1 MNAILIPAYKP
12 DDKLVALTDQLLTHD
27 DLKLVVVDDGSGEA
41 FRPVF
46 EALDKRVTL
55 ISYPDNKGK
64 GGALK
69 TGIRYIMDHM
79 PECERLVTADAD
91 GQHRYADIRRVLDK
105 SEEMP
110 GALVLGSRAFDGDVP
125 LRSRFGNAMTRQVFA
140 IASGVKVRDTQTGLR
155 GFDRDGMRLFVV
167 VPGDRYEFEIYML
180 LTAARAEMPIYEV
193 TIETVY
199 LNDNESSHFN
209 PLKDSLRIYACI
221 LKFACSSLICF
232 GIDYVM
238 FQLLLTFIPLT
249 VSNPE
254 IRLYGLPAGST
265 FIPLTWVSN
274 LLARIVSASVNFT
287 LNKKLVFKGNE
298 KTLPAVLK
306 YAALAVFIYLIDTAI
321 LTLLYEKLGWSRYV
335 VKIISGLLG
344 YLISFSVQGRIVY
357 RKQKH

>member
-155 GFDRDGMRLFVV
+155 GFDRDGMRLFVD
-167 VPGDRYEFEIYML
+167 VPGDRYEYEINML
-180 LTAARAEMPIYEV
+180 LTAACAEMPIYEV

-232 GIDYVM
+232 GIDYVL
-238 FQLLLTFIPLT
+238 FQLL
-249 VSNPE
+249 
-254 IRLYGLPAGST
+254 RT

-274 LLARIVSASVNFT
+274 LLARIVSASVNFS

-321 LTLLYEKLGWSRYV
+321 LALLYEKLGWSRYV
-335 VKIISGLLG
+335 VKIISGVLG
-344 YLISFSVQGRIVY
+344 YLISFPVQGRIVY

>member
-155 GFDRDGMRLFVV
+155 GFDRDGMRLFVD
-167 VPGDRYEFEIYML
+167 VPGDRYEYEINML

-232 GIDYVM
+232 GIDYVL
-238 FQLLLTFIPLT
+238 FQLL
-249 VSNPE
+249 
-254 IRLYGLPAGST
+254 RT

-321 LTLLYEKLGWSRYV
+321 LALLYEKLGWSRYV

>member
-1 MNAILIPAYKP
+1 MIAILIPAYKP

-91 GQHRYADIRRVLDK
+91 GQHRYADISRVLDK

-155 GFDRDGMRLFVV
+155 GFDRDGMRLFVD
-167 VPGDRYEFEIYML
+167 VPGDRYEYEINML

-232 GIDYVM
+232 GIDYVL
-238 FQLLLTFIPLT
+238 FQLL
-249 VSNPE
+249 
-254 IRLYGLPAGST
+254 RT

-274 LLARIVSASVNFT
+274 LLARIVSASVNFM

-321 LTLLYEKLGWSRYV
+321 LALLYEKLGWSRYV
-335 VKIISGLLG
+335 VKIISGVLG
-344 YLISFSVQGRIVY
+344 YLISFPVQGRIVY

>member
-155 GFDRDGMRLFVV
+155 GFDRDGMRLFVD
-167 VPGDRYEFEIYML
+167 VPGDRYEYEINML
-180 LTAARAEMPIYEV
+180 LTAARAEIPIYEV

-232 GIDYVM
+232 GIDYVL
-238 FQLLLTFIPLT
+238 FQLL
-249 VSNPE
+249 
-254 IRLYGLPAGST
+254 RT

-274 LLARIVSASVNFT
+274 LLARIVSASVNFS

-321 LTLLYEKLGWSRYV
+321 LALLYEKLGWSRYV
-335 VKIISGLLG
+335 VKIISGVLG
-344 YLISFSVQGRIVY
+344 YLISFPVQGRIVY

>member
-155 GFDRDGMRLFVV
+155 GFDRDGMRLFVD
-167 VPGDRYEFEIYML
+167 VPGDRYEYEINML

-232 GIDYVM
+232 GIDYVL
-238 FQLLLTFIPLT
+238 FQLL
-249 VSNPE
+249 
-254 IRLYGLPAGST
+254 RT

-321 LTLLYEKLGWSRYV
+321 LALLYENLGWSRYV
-335 VKIISGLLG
+335 VKIISGVLG

>member
-12 DDKLVALTDQLLTHD
+12 DDKLVALTNQLLTHD

-91 GQHRYADIRRVLDK
+91 GQHRYADIRKVLDK

-155 GFDRDGMRLFVV
+155 GFDRDGMRLFVD
-167 VPGDRYEFEIYML
+167 VPGDRYEYEINML

-232 GIDYVM
+232 GIDYVL
-238 FQLLLTFIPLT
+238 FQLL
-249 VSNPE
+249 
-254 IRLYGLPAGST
+254 RT

-274 LLARIVSASVNFT
+274 LLARIVSASVNFS

-321 LTLLYEKLGWSRYV
+321 LALLYEKLGWSRYV
-335 VKIISGLLG
+335 VKIISGVLG
-344 YLISFSVQGRIVY
+344 YLISFPVQGRIVY

>member
-155 GFDRDGMRLFVV
+155 GFDRDGMLLFVD
-167 VPGDRYEFEIYML
+167 VPGDRYEYEINML

-232 GIDYVM
+232 GIDYVL
-238 FQLLLTFIPLT
+238 FQLL
-249 VSNPE
+249 
-254 IRLYGLPAGST
+254 RT

-274 LLARIVSASVNFT
+274 LLARIVSASVNFM

-321 LTLLYEKLGWSRYV
+321 LALLYEKLGWSRYV
-335 VKIISGLLG
+335 VKIISGVLG
-344 YLISFSVQGRIVY
+344 YLISFPVQGRIVY

>member
-155 GFDRDGMRLFVV
+155 GFDRDGMRLFVD
-167 VPGDRYEFEIYML
+167 VPGDRYEYEINML

-209 PLKDSLRIYACI
+209 PLKDSLRIYTCI

-232 GIDYVM
+232 GIDYVL
-238 FQLLLTFIPLT
+238 FQLL
-249 VSNPE
+249 
-254 IRLYGLPAGST
+254 RT

-274 LLARIVSASVNFT
+274 LLARIVSASVNFM

-321 LTLLYEKLGWSRYV
+321 LALLYEKLGWSRYV
-335 VKIISGLLG
+335 VKIISGVLG
-344 YLISFSVQGRIVY
+344 YLISFPVQGRIVY

>member
-1 MNAILIPAYKP
+1 MEARSMNAILIPAYKP

-91 GQHRYADIRRVLDK
+91 GQHRYTDIRRVLDK

-155 GFDRDGMRLFVV
+155 GFDRDGMRLFVD
-167 VPGDRYEFEIYML
+167 VPGDRYEYEINML

-232 GIDYVM
+232 GIDYVL
-238 FQLLLTFIPLT
+238 FQLL
-249 VSNPE
+249 
-254 IRLYGLPAGST
+254 RT

-274 LLARIVSASVNFT
+274 LLARIVSASVNFM

-321 LTLLYEKLGWSRYV
+321 LALLYEKLGWSRYV
-335 VKIISGLLG
+335 VKIISGVLG

>member
-12 DDKLVALTDQLLTHD
+12 DDKLVALTNQLLTHD

-155 GFDRDGMRLFVV
+155 GFDRDGMRLFVD
-167 VPGDRYEFEIYML
+167 VPGDRYEYEINML

-232 GIDYVM
+232 GIDYVL
-238 FQLLLTFIPLT
+238 FQLL
-249 VSNPE
+249 
-254 IRLYGLPAGST
+254 RT

-274 LLARIVSASVNFT
+274 LLARIVSASVNFM

-298 KTLPAVLK
+298 KTLPAILK

-335 VKIISGLLG
+335 VKIISGVLG
-344 YLISFSVQGRIVY
+344 YLISFPVQGRIVY

>member
-155 GFDRDGMRLFVV
+155 GFDRDGMRLFVD
-167 VPGDRYEFEIYML
+167 VPGDRYEYEINML

-232 GIDYVM
+232 GIDYVL
-238 FQLLLTFIPLT
+238 FQLL
-249 VSNPE
+249 
-254 IRLYGLPAGST
+254 RT

-321 LTLLYEKLGWSRYV
+321 LALLYEKLGWSRYV

-344 YLISFSVQGRIVY
+344 YLISFPVQGRIVY

>member
-155 GFDRDGMRLFVV
+155 GFDRDGMRLFVDA
-167 VPGDRYEFEIYML
+167 PGDRYEYEINML

-232 GIDYVM
+232 GIDYVL
-238 FQLLLTFIPLT
+238 FQLL
-249 VSNPE
+249 
-254 IRLYGLPAGST
+254 RT

-321 LTLLYEKLGWSRYV
+321 LALLYEKLGWSRYV
-335 VKIISGLLG
+335 VKIISGVLG

>member
-155 GFDRDGMRLFVV
+155 GFDRDGMRLFVD
-167 VPGDRYEFEIYML
+167 VPGDRYEYEINML

-232 GIDYVM
+232 GIDYVL
-238 FQLLLTFIPLT
+238 FQLL
-249 VSNPE
+249 
-254 IRLYGLPAGST
+254 RT

-274 LLARIVSASVNFT
+274 LLARIVSASVNFS

-321 LTLLYEKLGWSRYV
+321 LALLYEKLGWSRYV
-335 VKIISGLLG
+335 VKIISGVLG
-344 YLISFSVQGRIVY
+344 YLISFPVQGRIVY
-357 RKQKH
+357 SKQKH

>member
-125 LRSRFGNAMTRQVFA
+125 LRSRFGNAMTRQVFT

-155 GFDRDGMRLFVV
+155 GFDRDGMRLFVD
-167 VPGDRYEFEIYML
+167 VPGDRYEYEINML

-232 GIDYVM
+232 GIDYVL
-238 FQLLLTFIPLT
+238 FQLL
-249 VSNPE
+249 
-254 IRLYGLPAGST
+254 RT

-321 LTLLYEKLGWSRYV
+321 LALLYEKLGWSRYV

>member
-155 GFDRDGMRLFVV
+155 GFDRDGMRLFVD
-167 VPGDRYEFEIYML
+167 VPGDRYEYEINML

-232 GIDYVM
+232 GIDYVL
-238 FQLLLTFIPLT
+238 FQLL
-249 VSNPE
+249 
-254 IRLYGLPAGST
+254 RT

-274 LLARIVSASVNFT
+274 LLARIVSASVNFM

-298 KTLPAVLK
+298 KTLPAVFK

-321 LTLLYEKLGWSRYV
+321 LALLYEKLGWSRYV
-335 VKIISGLLG
+335 VKIISGVLG
-344 YLISFSVQGRIVY
+344 YLISFPVQGRIVY

>member
-155 GFDRDGMRLFVV
+155 GFDRDGMRLFVD
-167 VPGDRYEFEIYML
+167 VPGDRYEYEINML

-232 GIDYVM
+232 GIDYVL
-238 FQLLLTFIPLT
+238 FQLL
-249 VSNPE
+249 
-254 IRLYGLPAGST
+254 RT

>member
-155 GFDRDGMRLFVV
+155 GFDRDGMRLFVD
-167 VPGDRYEFEIYML
+167 VPGDRYEYEINML

-232 GIDYVM
+232 GIDYVL
-238 FQLLLTFIPLT
+238 FQLL
-249 VSNPE
+249 
-254 IRLYGLPAGST
+254 RT

-321 LTLLYEKLGWSRYV
+321 LALLYEKLGWSRYV
-335 VKIISGLLG
+335 VKIISGHLHRLAHNR
-344 YLISFSVQGRIVY
+344 LVQ
-357 RKQKH
+357 

>member
-155 GFDRDGMRLFVV
+155 GFDRDGMRLFVD
-167 VPGDRYEFEIYML
+167 VPGDRYEYEINML

-232 GIDYVM
+232 GIDYVL
-238 FQLLLTFIPLT
+238 FQLL
-249 VSNPE
+249 
-254 IRLYGLPAGST
+254 RT

-274 LLARIVSASVNFT
+274 LLARIMSASVNFM

-321 LTLLYEKLGWSRYV
+321 LALLYEKLGWSRYV
-335 VKIISGLLG
+335 VKIISGVLG

>member
-155 GFDRDGMRLFVV
+155 GFDRDGMRLFVD
-167 VPGDRYEFEIYML
+167 VPGDRYEYEINMR

-232 GIDYVM
+232 GIDYVL
-238 FQLLLTFIPLT
+238 FQLL
-249 VSNPE
+249 
-254 IRLYGLPAGST
+254 RT

-274 LLARIVSASVNFT
+274 LLARIVSASVNFM

-321 LTLLYEKLGWSRYV
+321 LALLYEQLGGSRYV
-335 VKIISGLLG
+335 VKIISGVLG
-344 YLISFSVQGRIVY
+344 YLISFPVQGRIVY

>member
-125 LRSRFGNAMTRQVFA
+125 LRSRFGNAITRQLFA

-155 GFDRDGMRLFVV
+155 GFDRDGMRLFVD
-167 VPGDRYEFEIYML
+167 VPGDRYEYEINML

-232 GIDYVM
+232 GIDYVL
-238 FQLLLTFIPLT
+238 FQLL
-249 VSNPE
+249 
-254 IRLYGLPAGST
+254 RT

-321 LTLLYEKLGWSRYV
+321 LALLYEKLGWSRYV

>member
-91 GQHRYADIRRVLDK
+91 GQHRYTDIRRVLDK
-105 SEEMP
+105 SKEMP

-155 GFDRDGMRLFVV
+155 GFDRDGMRLFVD
-167 VPGDRYEFEIYML
+167 VPGDRYEYEINML

-232 GIDYVM
+232 GIDYVL
-238 FQLLLTFIPLT
+238 FQLL
-249 VSNPE
+249 
-254 IRLYGLPAGST
+254 RT

-274 LLARIVSASVNFT
+274 LLARIVSASVNFS

-321 LTLLYEKLGWSRYV
+321 LALLYEKLGWSRYV
-335 VKIISGLLG
+335 VKIISGFLG
-344 YLISFSVQGRIVY
+344 YLISFPVQGRIVY

>member
-155 GFDRDGMRLFVV
+155 GFDRDGMRLFVD
-167 VPGDRYEFEIYML
+167 VPGDRYEYEINML

-209 PLKDSLRIYACI
+209 PLKDSLRIYARI

-232 GIDYVM
+232 GIDYVL
-238 FQLLLTFIPLT
+238 FQLL
-249 VSNPE
+249 
-254 IRLYGLPAGST
+254 RT

-274 LLARIVSASVNFT
+274 LLARIVSASVNFS

-321 LTLLYEKLGWSRYV
+321 LALLYEKLGWSRYV
-335 VKIISGLLG
+335 VKIISGVLG
-344 YLISFSVQGRIVY
+344 YLISFPVQGRIVY

>member
-155 GFDRDGMRLFVV
+155 GFDRDGMRLFVD
-167 VPGDRYEFEIYML
+167 VPGDRYEYEINML

-232 GIDYVM
+232 GIDYVL
-238 FQLLLTFIPLT
+238 FQLL
-249 VSNPE
+249 
-254 IRLYGLPAGST
+254 RT

-287 LNKKLVFKGNE
+287 LNNKLVFKGNE

-321 LTLLYEKLGWSRYV
+321 LALLYEKLGWSRYV

>member
-140 IASGVKVRDTQTGLR
+140 IASGMKVPDTQTGLR
-155 GFDRDGMRLFVV
+155 GFDRDGMRLFVD
-167 VPGDRYEFEIYML
+167 VPGDRYEYEINML

-232 GIDYVM
+232 GIDYVL
-238 FQLLLTFIPLT
+238 FQLL
-249 VSNPE
+249 
-254 IRLYGLPAGST
+254 RT

-274 LLARIVSASVNFT
+274 LLARIVSASVNFM

-321 LTLLYEKLGWSRYV
+321 LALLYEKLGWSRYV
-335 VKIISGLLG
+335 VKIISGVLG
-344 YLISFSVQGRIVY
+344 YLISFPVQGRIVY

>member
-155 GFDRDGMRLFVV
+155 GFDRDGMRLFVD
-167 VPGDRYEFEIYML
+167 VPGDRYEYEINML

-232 GIDYVM
+232 GIDYVL
-238 FQLLLTFIPLT
+238 FQLL
-249 VSNPE
+249 
-254 IRLYGLPAGST
+254 RT

-274 LLARIVSASVNFT
+274 LLARIVSASVNFM

-321 LTLLYEKLGWSRYV
+321 LALLYEKLGWSRYM

>member
-155 GFDRDGMRLFVV
+155 GFDRDGMRLFVD
-167 VPGDRYEFEIYML
+167 VPGDRYEYEINML

-232 GIDYVM
+232 GIDYVL
-238 FQLLLTFIPLT
+238 FQLL
-249 VSNPE
+249 
-254 IRLYGLPAGST
+254 RT

-274 LLARIVSASVNFT
+274 LLARLVSASVNFT

-298 KTLPAVLK
+298 KTLPAVLN

-321 LTLLYEKLGWSRYV
+321 LALLYEKLGWSRYV

>member
-110 GALVLGSRAFDGDVP
+110 GTLVLGSRAFDGDVP

-155 GFDRDGMRLFVV
+155 GFDRDGMRLFVD
-167 VPGDRYEFEIYML
+167 VPGDRYEYEINRL

-232 GIDYVM
+232 GIDYVL
-238 FQLLLTFIPLT
+238 FQLL
-249 VSNPE
+249 
-254 IRLYGLPAGST
+254 RT

-274 LLARIVSASVNFT
+274 LLARIVSASVNFS

-321 LTLLYEKLGWSRYV
+321 LALLYEKLGWSRYV
-335 VKIISGLLG
+335 VKIISGVLG
-344 YLISFSVQGRIVY
+344 YLISFPVQGRIVY

>member
-12 DDKLVALTDQLLTHD
+12 DDKLVALTNQLLAYD

-46 EALDKRVTL
+46 DALDKRVAL
-55 ISYPDNKGK
+55 ISYPINKGK

-69 TGIRYIMDHM
+69 TGIRYILEHM

-91 GQHRYADIRRVLDK
+91 GQHRYADIRKVLDR
-105 SEEMP
+105 SAEMP
-110 GALVLGSRAFDGDVP
+110 GALVLGSRAFEGDVP
-125 LRSRFGNAMTRQVFA
+125 LRSRLGNSITRQVFA

-155 GFDRDGMRLFVV
+155 GFDRDGMRLFVD
-167 VPGDRYEFEIYML
+167 VPGDRYEYEINML
-180 LTAARAEMPIYEV
+180 LTAARAEMPIQEV

-232 GIDYVM
+232 GIDYVL
-238 FQLLLTFIPLT
+238 FQLL
-249 VSNPE
+249 
-254 IRLYGLPAGST
+254 RT

-274 LLARIVSASVNFT
+274 LLARIVSASLNFT

-306 YAALAVFIYLIDTAI
+306 YAALAVFIYLIDTAV
-321 LTLLYEKLGWSRYV
+321 LALLYERLGWSRYV
-335 VKIISGLLG
+335 VKIISGMIG
-344 YLISFSVQGRIVY
+344 YLISFPVQGRIVY
-357 RKQKH
+357 RKQKRTISK

>member
-55 ISYPDNKGK
+55 ISYHDNKGK

-155 GFDRDGMRLFVV
+155 GFDRDGMRLFVD
-167 VPGDRYEFEIYML
+167 VPGDRYEYEINML

-232 GIDYVM
+232 GIDYVL
-238 FQLLLTFIPLT
+238 FQLL
-249 VSNPE
+249 
-254 IRLYGLPAGST
+254 RT

-321 LTLLYEKLGWSRYV
+321 LALLYEKLGWSRYV
-335 VKIISGLLG
+335 VKIISGVLG
-344 YLISFSVQGRIVY
+344 YLISFPMQGRIVY
-357 RKQKH
+357 RKQKR

>member
-27 DLKLVVVDDGSGEA
+27 DLKPVVVDDGSGEA

-155 GFDRDGMRLFVV
+155 GFDRDGMRLFVD
-167 VPGDRYEFEIYML
+167 VPGDRYEYEINML

-232 GIDYVM
+232 GIDYVL
-238 FQLLLTFIPLT
+238 FQLL
-249 VSNPE
+249 
-254 IRLYGLPAGST
+254 RT

-274 LLARIVSASVNFT
+274 LLARIVSASVNFM

-321 LTLLYEKLGWSRYV
+321 LALLYEKLGWSRYV
-335 VKIISGLLG
+335 VKIISGVLG
-344 YLISFSVQGRIVY
+344 YLISFPVQGRIVY

>member
-1 MNAILIPAYKP
+1 MDKQSGIIVLIPAYKP
-12 DDKLVALTDQLLTHD
+12 DARMVELVRELRDNHLDVML
-27 DLKLVVVDDGSGEA
+27 VDDGGQEPYA
-41 FRPVF
+41 PLFAQCRELGAEV
-46 EALDKRVTL
+46 AVHTVNL
-55 ISYPDNKGK
+55 GK
-64 GGALK
+64 GRALK
-69 TGIRYIMDHM
+69 TGINAALLRWPDLRAI
-79 PECERLVTADAD
+79 VTADAD
-91 GQHRYADIRRVLDK
+91 GQHTPRDILRLIDAVDAH
-105 SEEMP
+105 P
-110 GALVLGSRAFDGDVP
+110 NTLVLGSRKFTGDVP
-125 LRSRFGNAMTRQVFA
+125 FKSRWGNRITRTVYGL
-140 IASGVKVRDTQTGLR
+140 ASGVHIYDTQTGLR
-155 GFDRDGMRLFVV
+155 GFDRDCMRLFVD
-167 VPGDRYEFEIYML
+167 VPGDRYEYEINML

-232 GIDYVM
+232 GIDYVL
-238 FQLLLTFIPLT
+238 FQLL
-249 VSNPE
+249 
-254 IRLYGLPAGST
+254 RT

-321 LTLLYEKLGWSRYV
+321 LALVYEKLGWSRYV

>member
-155 GFDRDGMRLFVV
+155 GFDRGGMRLFAD
-167 VPGDRYEFEIYML
+167 VPGDRYEYEINML

-232 GIDYVM
+232 GIDYVL
-238 FQLLLTFIPLT
+238 FQLL
-249 VSNPE
+249 
-254 IRLYGLPAGST
+254 RT

-335 VKIISGLLG
+335 VKIISGVLG
-344 YLISFSVQGRIVY
+344 YLISFPVQGRIVY

>member
-155 GFDRDGMRLFVV
+155 GFDRDGMRLFVD
-167 VPGDRYEFEIYML
+167 VPGDRYEYEINML

-232 GIDYVM
+232 GIDYVL
-238 FQLLLTFIPLT
+238 FQLL
-249 VSNPE
+249 
-254 IRLYGLPAGST
+254 RT

-287 LNKKLVFKGNE
+287 LNKKLAFKGNE

-321 LTLLYEKLGWSRYV
+321 LALLYEKLGWSRYV

>member
-12 DDKLVALTDQLLTHD
+12 DEKLVALTDQLLTHD

-41 FRPVF
+41 FRSVF
-46 EALDKRVTL
+46 DALDKRVVL
-55 ISYPDNKGK
+55 ISYPVNKGK

-69 TGIRYIMDHM
+69 TGIRYIMEHM

-91 GQHRYADIRRVLDK
+91 GQHRYADIRRVLDR
-105 SEEMP
+105 SAETP
-110 GALVLGSRAFDGDVP
+110 GTLVLGSRAFDGDVP
-125 LRSRFGNAMTRQVFA
+125 LRSRLGNGITRQVFA

-155 GFDRDGMRLFVV
+155 AFDRDGMRLFVD
-167 VPGDRYEFEIYML
+167 VPGDRYEYEINML
-180 LTAARAEMPIYEV
+180 LTAARAEMPISEV

-199 LNDNESSHFN
+199 INDNESSHFN

-232 GIDYVM
+232 GIDYVL
-238 FQLLLTFIPLT
+238 FQLL
-249 VSNPE
+249 
-254 IRLYGLPAGST
+254 RT

-298 KTLPAVLK
+298 KTLPAILK
-306 YAALAVFIYLIDTAI
+306 YAALAVFIYLFDTAI
-321 LTLLYEKLGWSRYV
+321 LALLYEHLGWSRYV
-335 VKIISGLLG
+335 VKIISGVLG
-344 YLISFSVQGRIVY
+344 YLVSFPVQGRLVY
-357 RKQKH
+357 RKQKRATPK

>member
-27 DLKLVVVDDGSGEA
+27 DLKLVVVDDGSSEA

-155 GFDRDGMRLFVV
+155 GFDRDGMRLFVD
-167 VPGDRYEFEIYML
+167 VPGDRYEYEINML

-232 GIDYVM
+232 GIDYVL
-238 FQLLLTFIPLT
+238 FQLL
-249 VSNPE
+249 
-254 IRLYGLPAGST
+254 RT

-321 LTLLYEKLGWSRYV
+321 LALLYEKLGWSRYV
-335 VKIISGLLG
+335 VKIISGVLG

>member
-46 EALDKRVTL
+46 GALDKSVTL

-155 GFDRDGMRLFVV
+155 GFDRDGMRLFVD
-167 VPGDRYEFEIYML
+167 VPGDRYEYEINML

-232 GIDYVM
+232 GIDYVL
-238 FQLLLTFIPLT
+238 FQLL
-249 VSNPE
+249 
-254 IRLYGLPAGST
+254 RT

-321 LTLLYEKLGWSRYV
+321 LALLYEKLGWSRYV

-344 YLISFSVQGRIVY
+344 YLISFSVQGRIVH

>member
-91 GQHRYADIRRVLDK
+91 GQHRYADIRKVLDK

-155 GFDRDGMRLFVV
+155 GFDRDGMRLFVD
-167 VPGDRYEFEIYML
+167 VPGDRYEYEINML

-232 GIDYVM
+232 GIDYVL
-238 FQLLLTFIPLT
+238 FQLL
-249 VSNPE
+249 
-254 IRLYGLPAGST
+254 RT

-274 LLARIVSASVNFT
+274 LLARIVSASVNFM

-321 LTLLYEKLGWSRYV
+321 LALLYEKLGWSRYV
-335 VKIISGLLG
+335 VKIISGVLG
-344 YLISFSVQGRIVY
+344 YLISFPVQGRIVY

>member
-155 GFDRDGMRLFVV
+155 GFDRDGMRLFVD
-167 VPGDRYEFEIYML
+167 VPGDRYEYEINML

-232 GIDYVM
+232 GIDYVL
-238 FQLLLTFIPLT
+238 FQLL
-249 VSNPE
+249 
-254 IRLYGLPAGST
+254 RT

-321 LTLLYEKLGWSRYV
+321 LALLYEKLGWSRYV
-335 VKIISGLLG
+335 VKIISGVLG
-344 YLISFSVQGRIVY
+344 YLISFPVQGRIVY

>member
-155 GFDRDGMRLFVV
+155 GFDRDGMRLFVD
-167 VPGDRYEFEIYML
+167 VPGDRYEYEINML

-232 GIDYVM
+232 GIDYVL
-238 FQLLLTFIPLT
+238 FQLL
-249 VSNPE
+249 
-254 IRLYGLPAGST
+254 RT

-274 LLARIVSASVNFT
+274 LLARIVSASVNFM

-321 LTLLYEKLGWSRYV
+321 LALLYEKLGWSRYV
-335 VKIISGLLG
+335 VKIISGVLG